1 MKLIFVSF
9 TGQFD
14 LQGDYMKNCCHF
26 LNQFRCL
33 FIFVCVFLL
42 FVCRRCHFKMGLFFS
57 MNQSQGIYLNEC
69 FTLWLE
75 CLLLITCLLSCS
87 FLQALRARQKEAV
100 LISSISDI
108 IEQHVS

>member
-1 MKLIFVSF
+1 
-9 TGQFD
+9 
-14 LQGDYMKNCCHF
+14 
-26 LNQFRCL
+26 
-33 FIFVCVFLL
+33 
-42 FVCRRCHFKMGLFFS
+42 

-75 CLLLITCLLSCS
+75 CLLLITCLLPCS

>member
-14 LQGDYMKNCCHF
+14 HQGDYMKNCCHF

-42 FVCRRCHFKMGLFFS
+42 FVCRRCHFKMGLFFFYES
-57 MNQSQGIYLNEC
+57 KPRYLPKRM
-69 FTLWLE
+69 FHFMVRMFVADQLFVTL
-75 CLLLITCLLSCS
+75 
-87 FLQALRARQKEAV
+87 
-100 LISSISDI
+100 
-108 IEQHVS
+108 